1 MRLYAIEI
9 SAFFLRPHDPGGVG
23 GRISGHHSATGK
35 DFEMD
40 QLPIILCL
48 GTLGFAAAFGYIS
61 ARATEKQMRD
71 GSHRKSALSRDGAE
85 ERLRRAAVD
94 GR

>member
-1 MRLYAIEI
+1 
-9 SAFFLRPHDPGGVG
+9 
-23 GRISGHHSATGK
+23 
-35 DFEMD
+35 MD

-48 GTLGFAAAFGYIS
+48 GTLGFVAAFGYIS

-85 ERLRRAAVD
+85 ERLRRAALD